1 MSKVIQP
8 DWKSQSY
15 HEKKFNDLLKGKK
28 IKKVEYLSEE
38 LAEEYMFYKRPLQ
51 IIFTDGSVMC
61 LQSDDEGNDGGA
73 AWYGYWDGDEQK
85 ETVIYTI

>member
-8 DWKSQSY
+8 DWTSQSY

-28 IKKVEYLSEE
+28 IKKVEYLSKE
-38 LAEEYMFYKRPLQ
+38 LAEEYMFYRRPLQ

-61 LQSDDEGNDGGA
+61 LQSDDEGND
-73 AWYGYWDGDEQK
+73 YWEGDEQK

>member
-8 DWKSQSY
+8 DWTSQVSR
-15 HEKKFNDLLKGKK
+15 EKVQRSTEGK
-28 IKKVEYLSEE
+28 IKVSMSKE
-38 LAEEYMFYKRPLQ
+38 LAEEYMFYNRPLQ

-73 AWYGYWDGDEQK
+73 AWYGYWE
-85 ETVIYTI
+85 E